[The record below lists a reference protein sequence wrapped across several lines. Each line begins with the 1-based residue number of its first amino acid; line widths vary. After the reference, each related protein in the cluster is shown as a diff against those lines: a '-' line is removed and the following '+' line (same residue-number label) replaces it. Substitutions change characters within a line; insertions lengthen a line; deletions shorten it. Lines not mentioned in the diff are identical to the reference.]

1 MDDALI
7 VHYNDQL
14 YIVDPPP
21 HPGQPVLFVNDGGQM
36 NGVFVKGKGGDNAEN
51 VIYELDNS
59 LSKKASDNK
68 GDEVTNLLSKKASDN
83 EGDKGTNSL
92 SKKASDNE
100 GDEVTNLLSKKP
112 SDNDGDKV
120 TDPLSKEPD
129 SFSDEHYIPGKG
141 FLSAD
146 KDKIL
151 PKKSRVIKKDGCKTD
166 SELE

>member
-36 NGVFVKGKGGDNAEN
+36 NGVFVKGKSGDNAEN
-51 VIYELDNS
+51 VIYELDNL
-59 LSKKASDNK
+59 LSKKASDNE
-68 GDEVTNLLSKKASDN
+68 GDEVSNLLSKKASDN
-83 EGDKGTNSL
+83 EGDKVSNS
-92 SKKASDNE
+92 
-100 GDEVTNLLSKKP
+100 LSKKP

-120 TDPLSKEPD
+120 THSLCKELD

-141 FLSAD
+141 FLSVDED
-146 KDKIL
+146 KVL
-151 PKKSRVIKKDGCKTD
+151 PTKSHVIKKDGCKTD